1 MPKIGKTA
9 MRTLHHSLR
18 TDSTF
23 GQEIEL
29 PWHKLNQH
37 LSLHTG
43 ELCLIAAAPG
53 AGKSVFA
60 VNLALG
66 LDEPVL
72 YIAQDSPAS
81 VLARM
86 AALDMGMTID
96 ETKALMEHDISGVAD
111 LLEGRHPLMAVEAG
125 ACDLD
130 RIDQLVWASIEWLGR
145 SPAVVILDNLI
156 NTIVPGHHHQDVG
169 FYATALPR
177 FQQLAINEDLC
188 FIALHHVTRRGNDA
202 GRNVQGLGTRRLS
215 MVDLLY
221 SGEREAE
228 HVIGIYHDQRKT
240 KLIIQIL
247 KQRDGPADPE
257 GEMEVSLKWHPELG
271 RLVAWG

>member
-1 MPKIGKTA
+1 
-9 MRTLHHSLR
+9 MRTLSSAIR
-18 TDSTF
+18 ADSAF
-23 GQEIEL
+23 GEEIDL
-29 PWHKLNQH
+29 PWHKLNTH
-37 LSLHTG
+37 LSLHTS

-66 LDEPVL
+66 LSEPVL

-81 VLARM
+81 VVTRM
-86 AALDMGMTID
+86 AALDMGKTID
-96 ETKALMEHDISGVAD
+96 ETFDTIRRDVDYVAAA
-111 LLEGRHPLMAVEAG
+111 LEGNHPLLSIVAG
-125 ACDLD
+125 AQSLD
-130 RIDQLVWASIEWLGR
+130 RIDHVVYAATEWLGR

-177 FQQLAINEDLC
+177 FQQLALDEDLC
-188 FIALHHVTRRGNDA
+188 FIALHHVARRGNDS
-202 GRNVQGLGTRRLS
+202 GRNVQGLGTRKLS

-221 SGEREAE
+221 SGERESE
-228 HVIGIYHDQRKT
+228 HVLGVYHDQRKT
-240 KLIIQIL
+240 KISIQIL
-247 KQRDGPADPE
+247 KQRDGPSDPE
-257 GEMEVSLKWHPELG
+257 GDMEVSLKWHPETG